1 MSAIE
6 TTFYLHLD
14 IFNTVTLVK
23 RKFAINLFLL
33 LLLNLLVKP
42 FWIFGIDRTVQNMV
56 GAGEYGLF
64 YSLFNFSLLLNI
76 ILDFGITNFNN
87 REISRHSHLASKY
100 LSNIISIKILLAFVY
115 CIVCLAGAMVLGYDS
130 RQLHLL
136 LLLVLNQF
144 IASFILYLR
153 SNLSG
158 LQYFKT
164 DSVLSVLDRFLMIII
179 CSLLI
184 WGNIFNTHFTIEWFI
199 YAQTISYSIT
209 LLTTF
214 IALLVKMGRFS
225 IRFDSV
231 FAFTILKQS
240 YPYALLILLMSL
252 YSRVDSVM
260 LERMLP
266 NGKVESGI
274 YAQAF
279 RIVDAANML
288 PFLFASLL
296 LPMFSRMIK
305 NQEPIQPFVGFAFAL
320 LFLPSFAISTSCIV
334 YRNELMQLL
343 YHQHTTESSV
353 LLGILMVSF
362 FMISINYIF
371 GTLLTANGSIK
382 MLNYISLLGVGISL
396 LVNMMLIPFYNS
408 VGAAIA
414 NLTTQVVVA
423 ILQFLFAYKVF
434 NFKILTTKFI
444 PFICYIPLTILI
456 AFLFKV
462 YISNWAIGF
471 VFTLT
476 ISTLI
481 GFLFRIIKVRELY
494 TIMFK
499 E

>member
-1 MSAIE
+1 M
-6 TTFYLHLD
+6 
-14 IFNTVTLVK
+14 K
-23 RKFAINLFLL
+23 RKFALNLFLL

-100 LSNIISIKILLAFVY
+100 LFNIISIKILLALVY
-115 CIVCLAGAMVLGYDS
+115 CVVCLAGALILGYDS
-130 RQLHLL
+130 RQIHLL

-164 DSVLSVLDRFLMIII
+164 DSVISVLDRFLMIII

-209 LLTTF
+209 LIITF
-214 IALLVKMGRFS
+214 FILLVKMGRFS

-231 FAFTILKQS
+231 FALTILKQS

-320 LFLPSFAISTSCIV
+320 LFLPAFAISTSCIV
-334 YRNELMQLL
+334 YREELMQLL
-343 YHQHTTESSV
+343 YHQHTSESSI

-362 FMISINYIF
+362 FLISINYIF

-382 MLNYISLLGVGISL
+382 MLNYISLLGVGVSL
-396 LVNMMLIPFYNS
+396 LLNILLIPFYNS

-414 NLTTQVVVA
+414 NLTTQLVVA
-423 ILQFLFAYKVF
+423 LLQFTLAYKTF
-434 NFKILTTKFI
+434 NFKLLINKVN
-444 PFICYIPLTILI
+444 PFLGYIPLAIFML
-456 AFLFKV
+456 FLFKFLIPSWV
-462 YISNWAIGF
+462 LGF
-471 VFTLT
+471 VLSLITSVLT
-476 ISTLI
+476 GL
-481 GFLFRIIKVRELY
+481 LFRIIRVRELF

>member
-1 MSAIE
+1 
-6 TTFYLHLD
+6 
-14 IFNTVTLVK
+14 
-23 RKFAINLFLL
+23 
-33 LLLNLLVKP
+33 
-42 FWIFGIDRTVQNMV
+42 MV

-87 REISRHSHLASKY
+87 REISRYSQLAPKY
-100 LSNIISIKILLAFVY
+100 LSNIISIKILLAFAY
-115 CIVCLAGAMVLGYDS
+115 CIVCLAGALILGYDS
-130 RQLHLL
+130 RQIHLL
-136 LLLVLNQF
+136 LLLALNQF

-164 DSVLSVLDRFLMIII
+164 DSIISVLDRFLMIII

-184 WGNIFNTHFTIEWFI
+184 WGNIFNIHFTIEWFI

-209 LLTTF
+209 LIITF
-214 IALLVKMGRFS
+214 FVLLSKMGHFS
-225 IRFDSV
+225 VRFDSV

-334 YRNELMQLL
+334 YRTELMQLL
-343 YHQHTTESSV
+343 YHQHTSESSI

-396 LVNMMLIPFYNS
+396 LVNILLIPFYNS
-408 VGAAIA
+408 IGAAIA

-423 ILQFLFAYKVF
+423 MLQFALAYKI
-434 NFKILTTKFI
+434 FKFRILINKII
-444 PFICYIPLTILI
+444 PFIGFLPLSICL
-456 AFLFKV
+456 ALLFKF
-462 YISNWAIGF
+462 YIQNWMLGF
-471 VFTLT
+471 ML
-476 ISTLI
+476 TLI
-481 GFLFRIIKVRELY
+481 TSALFGLLFRIIRIKELY
-494 TIMFK
+494 AILFK